1 MYFMWTLIP
10 HHISTR
16 RNGVE
21 QAGHPTVEGS
31 IFGCAVPTPAA
42 MVAAAREAAV
52 REEVERAEA
61 VREEVEMAGD

>member
-1 MYFMWTLIP
+1 
-10 HHISTR
+10 
-16 RNGVE
+16 
-21 QAGHPTVEGS
+21 
-31 IFGCAVPTPAA
+31 